1 MNDVRKKWI
10 LTAILAVIE
19 ILMTVTD
26 LGYFVIGSSAF
37 TVLHIPVFIA
47 VILAGLPQ
55 GFLIAGIFGLS
66 SMINAYVFND
76 SLLGYLFQ
84 DPRISVVPRLMI
96 PFAVWLAYKV
106 ICYIADDHTLSARL
120 ICSGFA
126 AVDGVIA
133 NAVFVIFSIAIL
145 DPEAIG
151 ITDSLSTSTIVV
163 TNIIAIN
170 IFCEIIAAVAV
181 TSLTVLILHRIGWL
195 GLVLTADGKIAGADG
210 AAEAAAGEAAAGA
223 AAYAGGEAAGANA
236 ALIAA
241 GSGSEEA
248 PVIGKPIKK
257 TFRKWLLLFMVLT
270 AFLMFVFMY
279 HLFTKQD
286 RQNAENLLSEKS
298 GDISRLVRDFEDSIY
313 KLGLTIGRSGYAVIA
328 EDDVILAT
336 GLRSLEVERLS
347 DLAEAYETYPRD
359 EICSM
364 RVNGIPGSGI
374 ISSVNE
380 YTVLS
385 FLPDSEI
392 YSERDRTLGL
402 LLAGLF
408 FLFLILF
415 EMISVLVQHNV
426 VHRIQDVNESLSQ
439 IRAGNLNE
447 RVTATGNTEFD
458 ELSLGI
464 NTTVDALKDTMREI
478 DAKNRAELQFAKEVQ
493 TAVLPSGSLTGRGK
507 LGFTIVG
514 SMEPA
519 REVGGD
525 FYDYFLIGEDKM
537 GFMIADVSGKGVP
550 AALFMMRAMTL
561 VSNHVLEGDSPAEA
575 LQRANVE
582 LCENN
587 EKGMFVTL
595 WLGILD
601 LQTGTLEFANA
612 AHNPPAFKKDG
623 EPFIFMDHRTYRRGL
638 VLAGLP
644 ETKYRNNV
652 IALDHGDMLFLY
664 TDGVTEAANPKLEL
678 YGEERLLACLTENY
692 SLEPEKLIRAVR
704 ADIDAFAAGAEQY
717 DDITILVLKMA

>member
-1 MNDVRKKWI
+1 
-10 LTAILAVIE
+10 
-19 ILMTVTD
+19 
-26 LGYFVIGSSAF
+26 
-37 TVLHIPVFIA
+37 
-47 VILAGLPQ
+47 
-55 GFLIAGIFGLS
+55 
-66 SMINAYVFND
+66 
-76 SLLGYLFQ
+76 
-84 DPRISVVPRLMI
+84 
-96 PFAVWLAYKV
+96 
-106 ICYIADDHTLSARL
+106 
-120 ICSGFA
+120 
-126 AVDGVIA
+126 
-133 NAVFVIFSIAIL
+133 
-145 DPEAIG
+145 
-151 ITDSLSTSTIVV
+151 
-163 TNIIAIN
+163 
-170 IFCEIIAAVAV
+170 
-181 TSLTVLILHRIGWL
+181 
-195 GLVLTADGKIAGADG
+195 
-210 AAEAAAGEAAAGA
+210 
-223 AAYAGGEAAGANA
+223 
-236 ALIAA
+236 
-241 GSGSEEA
+241 
-248 PVIGKPIKK
+248 
-257 TFRKWLLLFMVLT
+257 
-270 AFLMFVFMY
+270 MY

-359 EICSM
+359 EICNM

-601 LQTGTLEFANA
+601 LQTGTLEFAKA

>member
-10 LTAILAVIE
+10 FTAVLAGIE
-19 ILMTVTD
+19 ILITVTK
-26 LGYFVIGSSAF
+26 LGYFVVGSTAF

-47 VILAGLPQ
+47 AILAGLPQ
-55 GFLIAGIFGLS
+55 GFLLAGVFGLS
-66 SMINAYVFND
+66 SMISAYVFNV
-76 SLLGYLFQ
+76 SLLDYLFQ

-96 PFAVWLAYKV
+96 PFAVWLAYKAV
-106 ICYIADDHTLSARL
+106 CYIADDHTLSARL

-126 AVDGVIA
+126 AVSGVIA
-133 NAVFVIFSIAIL
+133 NAVFVICAIAIL
-145 DPEAIG
+145 DPLAIG
-151 ITDSLSTSTIVV
+151 ITDSLSASTIVV

-170 IFCEIIAAVAV
+170 IFCEIFAAVVV
-181 TSLTVLILHRIGWL
+181 TSLTILILHRIGWL
-195 GLVLTADGKIAGADG
+195 ELVLNADGTIAN
-210 AAEAAAGEAAAGA
+210 
-223 AAYAGGEAAGANA
+223 AGGEAATGANA
-236 ALIAA
+236 ALMAA
-241 GSGSEEA
+241 VSDSEKA

-257 TFRKWLLLFMVLT
+257 TFRKWLLLFTVLT

-286 RQNAENLLSEKS
+286 QQNAENLLGEKS
-298 GDISRLVRDFEDSIY
+298 GDISRLVRDFEESIT
-313 KLGLTIGRSGYAVIA
+313 KPDLTIGRSGYAVIA
-328 EDDVILAT
+328 EEDVILAT
-336 GLRSLEVERLS
+336 GLKSLEVERLS
-347 DLAEAYETYPRD
+347 DLAEGYEAYPRD
-359 EICSM
+359 EVCSM

-374 ISSVNE
+374 IRTVNE
-380 YTVLS
+380 YTILS
-385 FLPDSEI
+385 FVPDSEI
-392 YSERDRTLGL
+392 YSERDKTLGL

-415 EMISVLVQHNV
+415 ELISVLVQHNV
-426 VHRIQDVNESLSQ
+426 VQRIQDVNESLSQ

-447 RVTATGNTEFD
+447 RVTATGNTEFE

-464 NTTVDALKDTMREI
+464 NTTVDALKETMREI
-478 DAKNRAELQFAKEVQ
+478 AAKNRAELQFAREVQ

-507 LGFTIVG
+507 FGFTVVG

-537 GFMIADVSGKGVP
+537 GFMIADVSGKGIP

-575 LQRANVE
+575 LQHANVE
-582 LCENN
+582 LCDNN

-638 VLAGLP
+638 VLAGFP
-644 ETKYRNNV
+644 ETKYHNNV
-652 IALDHGDMLFLY
+652 IALDHRDMLFLY

-678 YGEERLLACLTENY
+678 YGDERLLACLTENC
-692 SLEPEKLIRAVR
+692 SLESEKLIRAVR

-717 DDITILVLKMA
+717 DDITMLVLKL

>member
-106 ICYIADDHTLSARL
+106 ICYIADDHTFSARL

-195 GLVLTADGKIAGADG
+195 GLVLTADGKIAGA
-210 AAEAAAGEAAAGA
+210 
-223 AAYAGGEAAGANA
+223 NA
-236 ALIAA
+236 ALMAA

-248 PVIGKPIKK
+248 QVIGKPIKK
-257 TFRKWLLLFMVLT
+257 TFRKWLLLFTVLT

-336 GLRSLEVERLS
+336 GLKSLEVERLS
-347 DLAEAYETYPRD
+347 DLAEAYEAYPRD

-447 RVTATGNTEFD
+447 RVTATGNTEFE

-595 WLGILD
+595 WLGVLD

-623 EPFIFMDHRTYRRGL
+623 GPFIFMDHRTYRRGL

-704 ADIDAFAAGAEQY
+704 ADIDTFAAGAEQY